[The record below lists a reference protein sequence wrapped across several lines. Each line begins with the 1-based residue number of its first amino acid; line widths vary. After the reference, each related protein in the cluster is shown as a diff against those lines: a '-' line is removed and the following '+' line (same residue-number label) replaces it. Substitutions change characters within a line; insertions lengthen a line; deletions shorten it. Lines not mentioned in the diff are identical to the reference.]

1 MTYRNL
7 YRRIMKT
14 TLDINDSLLATA
26 KSLAVRQR
34 TTLTRLIEEG
44 LQLRLRSSHA
54 KISLINPKI
63 PVFKGRGGLVAGL
76 NPSSNKDMLDA
87 ADDDS

>member
-1 MTYRNL
+1 
-7 YRRIMKT
+7 MKT

-26 KSLAVRQR
+26 KSLAAQQR

-44 LQLRLRSSHA
+44 LALRLRSSYA
-54 KISLINPKI
+54 KINVSKPKI

-87 ADDDS
+87 ADDDA